1 MQARY
6 ATIAQSVEQR
16 IRNAQVVRSI
26 RIGGSIPGA
35 VHITPHPGALAQL
48 GARLTGSQEVTGSS
62 PVCSTSKGS
71 VKALPFFLP
80 GVAMTGF

>member
-35 VHITPHPGALAQL
+35 VHMTPHPGALAQL

-62 PVCSTSKGS
+62 PVCSTI
-71 VKALPFFLP
+71 
-80 GVAMTGF
+80 

>member
-35 VHITPHPGALAQL
+35 VHMTPHSGALAQL

-62 PVCSTSKGS
+62 PVCSTIRRDEKSS
-71 VKALPFFLP
+71 LFFFA

>member
-35 VHITPHPGALAQL
+35 VLRHRIL
-48 GARLTGSQEVTGSS
+48 GH
-62 PVCSTSKGS
+62 
-71 VKALPFFLP
+71 
-80 GVAMTGF
+80 